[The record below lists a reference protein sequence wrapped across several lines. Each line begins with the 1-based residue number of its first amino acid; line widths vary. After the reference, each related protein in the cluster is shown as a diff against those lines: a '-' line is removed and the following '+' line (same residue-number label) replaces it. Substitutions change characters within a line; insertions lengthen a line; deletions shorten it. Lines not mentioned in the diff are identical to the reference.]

1 VKRPNRPGVFRIDQV
16 QCSSGLLQLLKGDAA
31 CTGPVLKFPSA
42 IQPWP
47 VGRFSADAAR
57 GDSSIGHGAACGN
70 AAQAEAARCE
80 GERRNCCRFPVEYP
94 GRGANGRARDTPE
107 LNTAPS
113 SRADIAS
120 LFPRSHTWPA
130 ESEQECRQACGTNH
144 APSNWR
150 DCALWALVCQAEYIL
165 LVGVRMPEGSRT
177 IFGALNG
184 RRRNYFAAGGLS
196 VLAVSALD
204 CRSASCFS
212 AAATSSSLSSIE
224 AFSVA
229 SAAAPALS
237 AA

>member
-1 VKRPNRPGVFRIDQV
+1 MKRPNRPGVFRIDQV

-120 LFPRSHTWPA
+120 LVSSQSHLAGRKRTRVPASMWNQPRPVELAGLCAVASSVSSGIYTISRGTYARGVQDDLRSAQWQTA
-130 ESEQECRQACGTNH
+130 ELLCGRRFVGACG
-144 APSNWR
+144 
-150 DCALWALVCQAEYIL
+150 
-165 LVGVRMPEGSRT
+165 VR
-177 IFGALNG
+177 L
-184 RRRNYFAAGGLS
+184 GL
-196 VLAVSALD
+196 
-204 CRSASCFS
+204 
-212 AAATSSSLSSIE
+212 
-224 AFSVA
+224 
-229 SAAAPALS
+229 
-237 AA
+237 